1 MGTDGTGRLRVAHYG
16 LSYLPLTENWIYSQ
30 LTGLECTE
38 VSFFALY
45 RENEDRFPLRRC
57 GCLFSDLG
65 RMSLLANRAWRKVSG
80 CYPTML
86 RWMRAERPHLLHAHF
101 GPRGWEALTYA
112 RRLGVPLVTSFYGA
126 DAWQFPVRE
135 PAWNERYCELFDEG
149 RLFLA
154 EGPAMGRRLEAL
166 GCDPDKVAVHR
177 IGVALGSYECRPRKL
192 EGPLRLLACCRFE
205 EKKGMPLAV
214 EALARLRRGGVAARL
229 TIVGDSDRRGTLTPE
244 KRKILA
250 AIEDNGLEEAV
261 TITGYLSHEA
271 LVEQVH
277 GHHLFLAPSI
287 HAADGDAEGGFPVIL
302 TEVLSSGMPVVASD
316 HCDIP
321 AIVEHG
327 VSGIIVP
334 QGDAGALARGIGEML
349 ERAGEWPEMGRRGRR
364 FVEEHHDIGRLNRE
378 LEALYREAV
387 DS

>member
-1 MGTDGTGRLRVAHYG
+1 MGTDGTGRLRVVHYG

-30 LTGLECTE
+30 LSGLERTD
-38 VSFFALY
+38 VSFFALF
-45 RENEDRFPLRRC
+45 RENEERFPLRRS

-65 RMSLLANRAWRKVSG
+65 RLPLLANRIWRKLTG
-80 CYPTML
+80 IYPTML
-86 RWMRAERPHLLHAHF
+86 GWMRAERAHLLHAHF

-112 RRLGVPLVTSFYGA
+112 RRLGLPLVTSFYGA
-126 DAWQFPVRE
+126 DAWQFPAQE
-135 PAWNERYCELFDEG
+135 PAWNHRYRELFNEG

-154 EGPAMGRRLEAL
+154 EGPAMGRRLVAL

-177 IGVALGSYECRPRKL
+177 IGVRLERYEYRPRTL
-192 EGPLRLLACCRFE
+192 DGPVRLLACCRFE

-214 EALARLRRGGVAARL
+214 EALARLRGNGIDARL
-229 TIVGDSDRRGTLTPE
+229 TIVGDSDGQGTLTPE

-250 AIEDNGLEEAV
+250 AIEGNGLEDAV
-261 TITGYLSHEA
+261 TITGYLSHEE
-271 LVEQVH
+271 LVQQVY

-302 TEVLSSGMPVVASD
+302 TEVLSSGMPVAASD

-327 VSGIIVP
+327 VSGVIVP
-334 QGDAGALARGIGEML
+334 QGDADALARGIGEMV
-349 ERAGEWPEMGRRGRR
+349 ERADEWPEMGRRGRQ
-364 FVEEHHDIGRLNRE
+364 FVEAHHDIVRLNRE
-378 LEALYREAV
+378 LEVLYLEAV
-387 DS
+387 DP